1 MARFENAGTSPRN
14 YGSIDVAEGIFSGE
28 GTLQSLMDVEAA
40 LALAEAEAG
49 VIPVEAA
56 EEISRKAKVS
66 FLNEETYEKHRRATG
81 HSLMGLIRSYQEVCE
96 NGAGQYVHF
105 GTTTQDVTDTA
116 LALQMKAV
124 YDLVE
129 RKMETVIGLIRELA
143 VKYRSLIM
151 IGRTNDQQAVP
162 ITLGY
167 KLAMWLDELER
178 DLERLKASRRR
189 VLVGQFGGAVGTMAS
204 LGGAGL
210 AVRDNMMVRLGLE
223 IPKIAWYNSRDRHT
237 EYVTTLAMICGTLGK
252 LGNEVYIGQKTE
264 VNEMAE
270 GFSPDKVGSSTMP
283 HKRNPFVPARLSGF
297 GRMARSIVV
306 DAYTVMEST
315 NERDTRSLR
324 MEPYFMERIS
334 SLTDAALDTATDLF
348 TYIEIREKSFEKNL
362 NILGGLIYT
371 EALMMHFANKFGRIE
386 AHDILHDIAQEAVA
400 EGKNF
405 VDKLLE
411 NAKVMENFTKEE
423 LLSLM
428 NPAKYIGLS
437 EHFTD
442 VVTRK

>member
-143 VKYRSLIM
+143 VKYRSLII

-334 SLTDAALDTATDLF
+334 SLTDAALDTAIDLF

>member
-1 MARFENAGTSPRN
+1 MERFENAGTSPRN

-334 SLTDAALDTATDLF
+334 SLTDAALDTAIDLF

>member
-237 EYVTTLAMICGTLGK
+237 EYVTTLAMICGTLGR

-334 SLTDAALDTATDLF
+334 SLTDAALDTAIDLF

>member
-334 SLTDAALDTATDLF
+334 SLTDAALDTAIDLF

>member
-264 VNEMAE
+264 VNEMAV

-334 SLTDAALDTATDLF
+334 SLTDAALDTAIDLF

>member
-178 DLERLKASRRR
+178 ELERLKASRRR

-252 LGNEVYIGQKTE
+252 LGNEGYIGQKTE

-334 SLTDAALDTATDLF
+334 SLTDAALDTAIDLF

>member
-56 EEISRKAKVS
+56 EEISRKAQVS

-334 SLTDAALDTATDLF
+334 SLTDAALDTAIDLF

>member
-1 MARFENAGTSPRN
+1 MRRPMRN
-14 YGSIDVAEGIFSGE
+14 TGE
-28 GTLQSLMDVEAA
+28 Q
-40 LALAEAEAG
+40 
-49 VIPVEAA
+49 
-56 EEISRKAKVS
+56 
-66 FLNEETYEKHRRATG
+66 RAT
-81 HSLMGLIRSYQEVCE
+81 LMGLIRSYQEVCE

-334 SLTDAALDTATDLF
+334 SLTDAALDTAIDLF

>member
-129 RKMETVIGLIRELA
+129 RKMETVIGLIREPA

-334 SLTDAALDTATDLF
+334 SLTDAALDTAIDLF

>member
-1 MARFENAGTSPRN
+1 
-14 YGSIDVAEGIFSGE
+14 
-28 GTLQSLMDVEAA
+28 
-40 LALAEAEAG
+40 
-49 VIPVEAA
+49 
-56 EEISRKAKVS
+56 
-66 FLNEETYEKHRRATG
+66 
-81 HSLMGLIRSYQEVCE
+81 
-96 NGAGQYVHF
+96 
-105 GTTTQDVTDTA
+105 
-116 LALQMKAV
+116 
-124 YDLVE
+124 
-129 RKMETVIGLIRELA
+129 
-143 VKYRSLIM
+143 
-151 IGRTNDQQAVP
+151 
-162 ITLGY
+162 
-167 KLAMWLDELER
+167 
-178 DLERLKASRRR
+178 
-189 VLVGQFGGAVGTMAS
+189 
-204 LGGAGL
+204 
-210 AVRDNMMVRLGLE
+210 
-223 IPKIAWYNSRDRHT
+223 
-237 EYVTTLAMICGTLGK
+237 
-252 LGNEVYIGQKTE
+252 
-264 VNEMAE
+264 
-270 GFSPDKVGSSTMP
+270 MP

-334 SLTDAALDTATDLF
+334 SLTDAALDTAIDLF

>member
-66 FLNEETYEKHRRATG
+66 FLNEETYEKHSRATG

>member
-28 GTLQSLMDVEAA
+28 GTLQSLMDVEAT

-334 SLTDAALDTATDLF
+334 SLTDAALDTAIDLF